1 MQELIEVEEARQL
14 MNQAKDWSVWRW
26 LLEKKRVRAAA
37 DRANAALDNRAEEVR
52 ASWDDGLR
60 KAYRELEAQE
70 SFESNPRTKRSYEKA
85 KEDAR
90 RVDSKSKL
98 AVHRVKVADDEAYS
112 ARMDAEQTFEDAESK
127 MSAELARL
135 GAQKAIGSWDLRQ
148 KSIRKA
154 QALAHRK

>member
-1 MQELIEVEEARQL
+1 M
-14 MNQAKDWSVWRW
+14 
-26 LLEKKRVRAAA
+26 
-37 DRANAALDNRAEEVR
+37 
-52 ASWDDGLR
+52 
-60 KAYRELEAQE
+60 EAQE

-127 MSAELARL
+127 MSAEMARL